1 MTYAVELIGGRPG
14 KVEYVIPKRRRD
26 MSGCLG
32 KIKWGAILLA
42 AVISVVI
49 GLALGYFWL
58 QNLDISTCMESM
70 VEPDTGNIVSDFIA
84 LIMVAFVAALFC
96 AFMGMVAYIPVFI
109 ALSVLVCTIIVFW
122 RVKDARL
129 LNIILAV
136 LLSHVVAY
144 IGLAV
149 LSLLTGNA

>member
-1 MTYAVELIGGRPG
+1 
-14 KVEYVIPKRRRD
+14 

-42 AVISVVI
+42 ALISVI
-49 GLALGYFWL
+49 LGLVLGYFWL
-58 QNLDISTCMESM
+58 QNLDISSCMESM
-70 VEPDTGNIVSDFIA
+70 VRPDTGNIVSDIVG
-84 LIMVAFVAALFC
+84 LIVAAFVTALFC

-122 RVKDARL
+122 RVKEARL